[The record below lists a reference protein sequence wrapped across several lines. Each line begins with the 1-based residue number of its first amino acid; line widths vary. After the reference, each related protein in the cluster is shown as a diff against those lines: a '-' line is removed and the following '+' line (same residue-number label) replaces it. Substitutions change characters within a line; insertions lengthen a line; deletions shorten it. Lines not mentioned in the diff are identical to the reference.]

1 MYIAGLTGNYGMGK
15 SFVLSVFKELGAEV
29 LDSDA
34 IVHHLLQDKKVISK
48 VKKILGGEAENEHG
62 TLIKKEVAKIIFRN
76 NEIREKLEAILHPL
90 VFHEIQKYLR
100 KIKGKQ
106 RLVIVEVP
114 LLFEGGY
121 QERFN
126 RTITVYATQKTA
138 IERLMKSGISR
149 RNALKR
155 LKAQL
160 PIQIKKKKADYLI
173 DNNRPKQKT
182 RKQVKD
188 IYEQLRE
195 EMLTKE

>member
-29 LDSDA
+29 LDSDE
-34 IVHHLLQDKKVISK
+34 IVHGLLQDKKVISK
-48 VKKILGGEAENEHG
+48 VKKIMGGQGENEHG
-62 TLIKKEVAKIIFRN
+62 ALIKKEIAKIIFNN
-76 NEIREKLEAILHPL
+76 NELRGRLEALLHPL
-90 VFHEIQKYLR
+90 VFHEIQNYLR

-114 LLFEGGY
+114 LLFEGGH
-121 QERFN
+121 QGRFN
-126 RTITVYATQKTA
+126 RTITVHATQKTA

-155 LKAQL
+155 PKAQL
-160 PIQIKKKKADYLI
+160 PIQIKKKRADYLI
-173 DNNRPKQKT
+173 DNNGPKQKT

-188 IYEQLRE
+188 
-195 EMLTKE
+195 

>member
-1 MYIAGLTGNYGMGK
+1 MGK

-29 LDSDA
+29 LDSDE

-48 VKKILGGEAENEHG
+48 VKKILGGQEENEHG
-62 TLIKKEVAKIIFRN
+62 ALIKKEIARIIFNN
-76 NEIREKLEAILHPL
+76 NELRVKLEALLHPL
-90 VFHEIQKYLR
+90 VFHEIQNYLR

-114 LLFEGGY
+114 LLFEGGH
-121 QERFN
+121 QGRFN
-126 RTITVYATQKTA
+126 RTITVHATQKTA

-160 PIQIKKKKADYLI
+160 PIQIKKKRADYLI
-173 DNNRPKQKT
+173 DNNGPKQKT

-188 IYEQLRE
+188 IYDQLRE
-195 EMLTKE
+195 EMLTNA